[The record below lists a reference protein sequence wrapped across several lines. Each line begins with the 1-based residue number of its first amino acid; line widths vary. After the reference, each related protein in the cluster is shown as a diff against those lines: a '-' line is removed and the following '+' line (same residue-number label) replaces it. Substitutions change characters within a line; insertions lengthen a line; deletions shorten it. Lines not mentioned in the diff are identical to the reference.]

1 MVMGLALEVVGYA
14 NRVLLHKNP
23 FNGNAFLIYLITL
36 TIAPVFVSAAIYLS
50 LTRILVLYGQ
60 NLSRVTPRIVAI
72 SFMSS
77 DFMSLLLQAAG
88 GGIADSADTDSLKNI
103 GVDIMI
109 AGLVLQAISLGVFLL
124 FGADFAWRCRQGVLD
139 QDPERRRTRNSM
151 IFKAFLA
158 GMILATLVILIRS
171 IFRAAELWGGFEGT
185 LWNDEVDF
193 LILDGAMMSVACL
206 CLSALHSGAAFG
218 GQWRAAEWSFR
229 VKKPVATEK
238 DTSSSASTKWL
249 KGIKMGG
256 LRMKK

>member
-1 MVMGLALEVVGYA
+1 MAIDPFAGCNPQILDNDCTLATCCLAQSSFLYIPNLGGNIFFAVFLGALLLPQLYFGIKHKTWGFLAAMVMGLALEVVGYA
-14 NRVLLHKNP
+14 NRVLLHNNP

-88 GGIADSADTDSLKNI
+88 GGIADSANTDSLKNI

-124 FGADFAWRCRQGVLD
+124 FGADFAWRCRRGVLD

-158 GMILATLVILIRS
+158 GMILATLVILIRRS
-171 IFRAAELWGGFEGT
+171 
-185 LWNDEVDF
+185 
-193 LILDGAMMSVACL
+193 
-206 CLSALHSGAAFG
+206 SARPSCGAAS
-218 GQWRAAEWSFR
+218 RARSGTTR
-229 VKKPVATEK
+229 
-238 DTSSSASTKWL
+238 STF
-249 KGIKMGG
+249 
-256 LRMKK
+256 